1 MKTMKIK
8 MITVFAL
15 ALLFS
20 LNANIMAQQQGY
32 GQGNRKDGNFNQ
44 QKGFFCKNIPNL
56 TEDQQ
61 TKIEKLRTAHM
72 KDVLDHRNQMGEKRA
87 KLQTLQT
94 ADNVNMDEIN
104 ILIEEMG
111 KIRIEK
117 QKKAAAHRQ
126 SVRNLLT
133 DEQKVY
139 FDSRMGRKGGMGKGC
154 GYKHGKGGGSGWGR

>member
-139 FDSRMGRKGGMGKGC
+139 FDS
-154 GYKHGKGGGSGWGR
+154 